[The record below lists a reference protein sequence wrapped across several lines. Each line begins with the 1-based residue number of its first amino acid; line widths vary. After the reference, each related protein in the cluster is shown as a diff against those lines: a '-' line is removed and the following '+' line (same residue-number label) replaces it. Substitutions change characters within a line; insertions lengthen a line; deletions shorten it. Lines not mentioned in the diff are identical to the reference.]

1 MLNFTQKRKSVSRLL
16 APVAL
21 AVILAGCSSSP
32 QQQAN
37 VADITAVAQQSSAS
51 YLIKAESSQGAESIN
66 WHILALKAS
75 SKKAAGHK
83 LINRRCAYHVCHS
96 RLYS

>member
-51 YLIKAESSQGAESIN
+51 YLIKAESSEGVTSIN
-66 WHILALKAS
+66 WHILALKAL
-75 SKKAAGHK
+75 SKKVVGHK
-83 LINRRCAYHVCHS
+83 LTNKQCVYHAC
-96 RLYS
+96 R